1 MSPVIHIEDLATELQ
16 VKACSVRRTVRR
28 LQEQHGFPHAL
39 PGLPA
44 RFSRHAVDLW
54 FRSNGGRV
62 AAPAAAND
70 MPDAVEEHR
79 AHLERSY
86 GVGR

>member
-1 MSPVIHIEDLATELQ
+1 MSPVIHIEDLATELR
-16 VKACSVRRTVRR
+16 VKPCSVRRTVRR
-28 LQEQHGFPHAL
+28 LQEEHGFPHAL

-54 FRSNGGRV
+54 FRANGRPSL
-62 AAPAAAND
+62 APAAAND
-70 MPDAVEEHR
+70 EPDAVEEHR
-79 AHLERSY
+79 AHLERRY